1 MSFFVSGVATVL
13 CIFIWI
19 DIRGIEVEYSYD
31 GSLRIILIALI
42 CYIAGLITFAAGRWI
57 RMGFGGWL
65 MSKFGKKLNRHDSF
79 DENFIRVIKGHGL
92 ESSPL
97 FKKYLDRTEVRGIWR
112 LYVKLWAEIR
122 RDEKYSNSLS
132 FLKRYWVMA
141 ATYDGLAS
149 TFIITLLLSIESWVG
164 VVADPSID
172 NHLLGSFIVVIQFAI
187 FLACLREA
195 NRYVKY
201 QVEEVVA
208 TIADGAE

>member
-1 MSFFVSGVATVL
+1 
-13 CIFIWI
+13 
-19 DIRGIEVEYSYD
+19 
-31 GSLRIILIALI
+31 
-42 CYIAGLITFAAGRWI
+42 
-57 RMGFGGWL
+57 
-65 MSKFGKKLNRHDSF
+65 
-79 DENFIRVIKGHGL
+79 
-92 ESSPL
+92 
-97 FKKYLDRTEVRGIWR
+97 
-112 LYVKLWAEIR
+112 
-122 RDEKYSNSLS
+122 
-132 FLKRYWVMA
+132 MA